1 VRQRPGLGVAA
12 LWICVLVLP
21 VVVLGGSWFVK
32 NLVAF
37 GNPMYPFTVGPL
49 HGVTTLAD
57 FQLSPPELEGRST
70 LGSLLASWTWD
81 WHIGRYSYNVR
92 PGGLG
97 RAWPLIALVALA
109 GAAILVRRRRAA
121 AVVLVLLPAAV
132 TLLVMP
138 MAWYARLT
146 LFLPAVGLAL
156 VAVVLDAL
164 RPRLRLVAGLVLVG
178 VAAISL
184 AFVNLRPNL
193 DLSAQD
199 VRPTSTRAYLRFLA
213 ADAATRGAVSLNAE
227 CAGFAQIPAGARV
240 APGGFNLLHAAVGHD
255 LSRTLT
261 EAVTDATT
269 PEELVAAMRAQDA
282 TWLVTQEDGRLGRL
296 AREAEPL
303 VDRGEMCQ
311 GGHLWELP
319 PGG

>member
-1 VRQRPGLGVAA
+1 
-12 LWICVLVLP
+12 
-21 VVVLGGSWFVK
+21 
-32 NLVAF
+32 
-37 GNPMYPFTVGPL
+37 M
-49 HGVTTLAD
+49 
-57 FQLSPPELEGRST
+57 

-81 WHIGRYSYNVR
+81 WQIVRYPYNVR

-97 RAWPLIALVALA
+97 RAWPLIALVAVVGA
-109 GAAILVRRRRAA
+109 GILVRNRRVA
-121 AVVLVLLPAAV
+121 AVALVLIPAGL
-132 TLLVMP
+132 TLLVLP

-164 RPRLRLVAGLVLVG
+164 RPRIRLVAGLALVG

-193 DLSAQD
+193 DL
-199 VRPTSTRAYLRFLA
+199 RPQESRLSSTRAYLRLLA
-213 ADAATRGAVSLNAE
+213 ADAATREAISLRGT
-227 CAGFAQIPAGARV
+227 CSGFDQIPAGARV

-255 LSRTLT
+255 MSRWLT
-261 EAVTDATT
+261 EAVTDAGT

-282 TWLVTQEDGRLGRL
+282 TWLAASADGRISGL
-296 AREAEPL
+296 AAQAPEL
-303 VDRGEMCQ
+303 VDRGESCQ
-311 GGHLWELP
+311 GSHLWELV